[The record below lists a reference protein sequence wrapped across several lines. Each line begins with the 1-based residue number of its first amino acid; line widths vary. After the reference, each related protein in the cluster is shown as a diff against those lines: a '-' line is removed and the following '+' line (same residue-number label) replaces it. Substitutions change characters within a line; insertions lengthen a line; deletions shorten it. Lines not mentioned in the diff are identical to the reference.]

1 MAPLT
6 YLGLAPYNPKLITHF
21 SPCALTLVL
30 ESGEG
35 EIRGGANT
43 SGGVSTRASGAP
55 ETSTSDAPLVAP
67 LIEAAA
73 EDDDDHDEDD
83 EKPPLKLR
91 NAHAATLLLLLKS
104 VLLLL
109 LL

>member
-43 SGGVSTRASGAP
+43 SGGVSARASGAP
-55 ETSTSDAPLVAP
+55 ETSTIDAPLVAP

-73 EDDDDHDEDD
+73 EDDDDDEDD

>member
-21 SPCALTLVL
+21 SPWALTLVL

-43 SGGVSTRASGAP
+43 SGGVSARASGAP
-55 ETSTSDAPLVAP
+55 ETSTIDAPLVAP

-73 EDDDDHDEDD
+73 EDDDDDEDD

>member
-55 ETSTSDAPLVAP
+55 ETSTIDAPLVAP

-73 EDDDDHDEDD
+73 EDDDDDEDD